1 MHPSQCLS
9 AELINGPRSRTFF
22 IVEGAPRK
30 ITASGLTT
38 PTQHCYSPRTRMQK
52 GKDMDTNAVLSA
64 ALCFL
69 ALLYGADSQ
78 TPVPAR
84 PLGKPQAK
92 VSKKYLLCTS
102 YPFYLQGTTTWLV
115 RTLKW
120 YLKSFMTSE
129 IIVFSCYLLACLLS
143 HELSIK
149 SWWGLH
155 AIIPWPSK
163 IYNVAVFCCLQDFL
177 QC

>member
-1 MHPSQCLS
+1 MGHL
-9 AELINGPRSRTFF
+9 AALFF

-38 PTQHCYSPRTRMQK
+38 PTQHCHSPRTRMQK

-102 YPFYLQGTTTWLV
+102 YPFICRVQL
-115 RTLKW
+115 RD
-120 YLKSFMTSE
+120 
-129 IIVFSCYLLACLLS
+129 LS
-143 HELSIK
+143 
-149 SWWGLH
+149 G
-155 AIIPWPSK
+155 P
-163 IYNVAVFCCLQDFL
+163 
-177 QC
+177 